1 MGLLG
6 ILCIFKGILFFSF
19 NKKLTKE
26 EYEGDYYVL
35 LKTFGFE
42 IYNRY
47 LDPKKDGSKFIQL
60 KIWNS
65 FDFEFLAMFFNA
77 LLYIF
82 YQSNI
87 RDENKPLGY
96 INNTL
101 FLKQYRKF
109 QYVFFATIVFDALF
123 AITFIQMIML
133 AFMFSLL
140 IFWAKQNFDENK
152 ELREERFERRIDI
165 SAKCVRVLVNIQ
177 LASLSLFQVAFLKGK
192 FINYPRFSEIM
203 QAVGLETNPEARFS
217 QVR

>member
-6 ILCIFKGILFFSF
+6 ILCIFKGILFFSY

-26 EYEGDYYVL
+26 EFEGDYFVL

-47 LDPKKDGSKFIQL
+47 LDPKKDGTKYIQL
-60 KIWNS
+60 KIWSS
-65 FDFEFLAMFFNA
+65 FEFEFLAMFFNA

-109 QYVFFATIVFDALF
+109 
-123 AITFIQMIML
+123 
-133 AFMFSLL
+133 
-140 IFWAKQNFDENK
+140 
-152 ELREERFERRIDI
+152 
-165 SAKCVRVLVNIQ
+165 
-177 LASLSLFQVAFLKGK
+177 
-192 FINYPRFSEIM
+192 
-203 QAVGLETNPEARFS
+203 
-217 QVR
+217 